1 MKPALRADRPQDIA
15 VMSGLIH
22 REILYR
28 LASGATGNRLRQIVR
43 LGSPSHRVAKAIAWL
58 RTHYTERLRVEQL
71 AEIAGMGVSALH
83 RHFQE
88 LTTMSPLQYQKQ
100 LRLHDARRLLLTDE
114 AEAAT
119 VAIRVGYESVT
130 QFSREYRRLFGAP
143 PTRDIKGLRDER
155 VG

>member
-1 MKPALRADRPQDIA
+1 
-15 VMSGLIH
+15 
-22 REILYR
+22 
-28 LASGATGNRLRQIVR
+28 
-43 LGSPSHRVAKAIAWL
+43 
-58 RTHYTERLRVEQL
+58 
-71 AEIAGMGVSALH
+71 MGVSTLH

-100 LRLHDARRLLLTDE
+100 LRQHEARRLLLTDE

-143 PTRDIKGLRDER
+143 PTGTSRAFAMNGLDSPVIGSRT
-155 VG
+155 GN